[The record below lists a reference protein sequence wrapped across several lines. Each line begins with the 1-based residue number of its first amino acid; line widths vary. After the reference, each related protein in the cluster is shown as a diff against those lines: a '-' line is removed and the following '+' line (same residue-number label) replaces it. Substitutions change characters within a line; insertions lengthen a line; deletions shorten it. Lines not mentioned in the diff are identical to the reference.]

1 MFDVF
6 LTCKPEELAHYF
18 EQEFDS
24 IKTEAEAET
33 VIRLLWSRVPE
44 LTEQQEKELHKL
56 GRKLRKKYNMKP
68 VKM

>member
-1 MFDVF
+1 MYDVF
-6 LTCKPEELAHYF
+6 LTCKPEELLYYF

-24 IKTEAEAET
+24 IRTEAEAEM
-33 VIRLLWSRVPE
+33 VIRLLWNRVPE

>member
-1 MFDVF
+1 MFDVL
-6 LTCKPEELAHYF
+6 LTCKPEELLHYF